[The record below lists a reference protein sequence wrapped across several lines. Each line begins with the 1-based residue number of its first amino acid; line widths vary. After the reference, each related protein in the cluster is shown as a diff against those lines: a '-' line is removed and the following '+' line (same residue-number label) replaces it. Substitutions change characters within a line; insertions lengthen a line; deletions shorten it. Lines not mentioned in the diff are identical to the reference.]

1 MVTVRDL
8 LGELDGLR
16 LLAGQDAI
24 DVPVRWVHITELKD
38 PTPWLSGGELLLTT
52 GMQLGT
58 AQRQREFV
66 ERLASH
72 RLAGLGFGTGF
83 GHREVPAAL
92 LEAARECDFPVFEV
106 PYETPFIAV
115 TEAAFTRLVNEQYAV
130 LRRALAAHERL
141 ERVVLSEQGLEAL
154 AGTLATLLGA
164 AILICDARG
173 RVLASHAFRRTLEP
187 ETVRALREELAQR
200 RGGTGPQSARR
211 ARAFLPA
218 HAELADRALAL
229 PVAVEPGAPGGGA
242 PAAGAGFAGG
252 ASPSPA
258 VRGGGASEP
267 MAQGWLVAIKDSGPL
282 SDFDRLTLHQ
292 AVTIV
297 ALELLRERVAGDTE
311 RRLAGDLLSAIV
323 SGELAGPELAR
334 RLAPFGLGQTLAA
347 IVVRHDEGRP
357 VRRAPQ
363 EAETALAQTLR
374 EDASPG
380 LVATVSLAAD
390 GPALTCALVPGA
402 EESELLALARSVA
415 ARLPSGAQPRV
426 GLGRAVS
433 AERARR
439 SFHEARCAIEA
450 MWLTHPEE
458 VAHAGGNGAA
468 HTNGNGNGQ
477 GSTRA
482 APPGGRVATYQD
494 LGSFQLLLS
503 LQDEE
508 ALRLFCDSI
517 LGPIEAGDGQYGG
530 ELMRSL
536 EAFIEENGQW
546 ERAARRLYC
555 HRHTLRYRIRR
566 VEELTGRSLS
576 SARDR
581 IEFWLA
587 LRGREITT

>member
-8 LGELDGLR
+8 LSELDGVR
-16 LLAGQDAI
+16 LLSGEHAV

-52 GMQLGT
+52 GMQLNT
-58 AQRQREFV
+58 PQRQREFV
-66 ERLASH
+66 ARLAEH

-83 GHREVPAAL
+83 GHREVPPAI
-92 LEAARECDFPVFEV
+92 LEAAREHDFPVFEI

-115 TEAAFTRLVNEQYAV
+115 TEAAFTHLVNEHYAV

-141 ERVVLSEQGLEAL
+141 ERVVLAEQGLGAIASAL
-154 AGTLATLLGA
+154 STLIGA
-164 AILICDARG
+164 AVLVCDARG
-173 RVLASHAFRRTLEP
+173 TPLAGHEFRRSLDP
-187 ETVRALREELAQR
+187 EVVATLREEILDR
-200 RGGTGPQSARR
+200 RGGDHP

-229 PVAVEPGAPGGGA
+229 PVSDAGPGPGGVRVGG
-242 PAAGAGFAGG
+242 AAG
-252 ASPSPA
+252 
-258 VRGGGASEP
+258 RGSRT
-267 MAQGWLVAIKDSGPL
+267 AQAWLVAIKDSGPL

-297 ALELLRERVAGDTE
+297 ALELLRGRVAGDTE
-311 RRLAGDLLSAIV
+311 RRLAGDVLSGIV
-323 SGELAGPELAR
+323 SGELTGRELAG
-334 RLAPFGLGQTLAA
+334 RLAPFGLTDTLAA
-347 IVVRHDEGRP
+347 IVVPHGEA
-357 VRRAPQ
+357 APGDV
-363 EAETALAQTLR
+363 ERALADALR
-374 EDASPG
+374 DAAVRG
-380 LVATVSLAAD
+380 LAASA
-390 GPALTCALVPGA
+390 GGYACALVPGDPD
-402 EESELLALARSVA
+402 EELLALAERLR
-415 ARLPSGAQPRV
+415 ARLPAGAAGL
-426 GLGRAVS
+426 GLGRAVE
-433 AERARR
+433 AGRARR
-439 SFHEARCAIEA
+439 SFHEARCAVEA
-450 MWLTHPEE
+450 R
-458 VAHAGGNGAA
+458 GFAA
-468 HTNGNGNGQ
+468 PADHNGNGNGNGNGHGAAA
-477 GSTRA
+477 GS
-482 APPGGRVATYQD
+482 VATYRD

-517 LGPIEAGDGQYGG
+517 LGPIEAGDGHYGG

-587 LRGREITT
+587 LRGRELVA